1 MCLQNSK
8 AAGVCNC
15 CHQLRPGEIG
25 THRGNHYWSNDSE
38 AFTKPSLQHPTSLT
52 GLRLREKYRLTS
64 HTHDD
69 IAGLRRFS
77 GDPGRRGVSCAIR
90 LNGKLGRQNSAQTV
104 RDKPTVAF
112 FDCKVPALE
121 ALVFFMAIIVDDF
134 VFLLTELAESDPSS
148 AGVSPG

>member
-1 MCLQNSK
+1 
-8 AAGVCNC
+8 
-15 CHQLRPGEIG
+15 
-25 THRGNHYWSNDSE
+25 
-38 AFTKPSLQHPTSLT
+38 
-52 GLRLREKYRLTS
+52 
-64 HTHDD
+64 
-69 IAGLRRFS
+69 
-77 GDPGRRGVSCAIR
+77 VSCAIR

-112 FDCKVPALE
+112 FDCKVPTLE